1 MNICIISPA
10 FPSKKNPVINIFIYR
25 QAKELAK
32 RGHKV
37 FVVGGDTESRVAGNM
52 TVFARPN
59 AIKSG
64 ILALKVALKIP
75 KKSFWLLKDI
85 GLRGTV
91 GRLSLVQITRDFLEK
106 EKIDV
111 IDGHYEDYGAAVAYL
126 TSILCKTRY
135 VCTCH
140 RGTLATIS
148 GGRRDVIKVALEN
161 ANCVIVPSHSL
172 ANDAKEYCP
181 KELITVVHNAVDLNL
196 FKPVNERIF
205 KRKTILSIGR
215 FDKLK
220 GYEFLL
226 EAMKGVL
233 EINKNVDLLVV
244 GCGPEEHNIKRI
256 AKNSDILD
264 NVIFIDFIPP
274 DDLPK
279 YYSSC
284 EFFVLATLCE
294 SFGITLVEAMA
305 CGIPVVS
312 TTVAAVP
319 EVVDGGGILVEPRNS
334 DQLAEAMLKLLND
347 ENLRRKL
354 SKKAL
359 EQAQKF
365 SIEKRIEKIEGI
377 YETYGR

>member
-32 RGHKV
+32 RGHNI
-37 FVVGGDTESRVAGNM
+37 FVVGGDTESRVDGNM
-52 TVFARPN
+52 TVYARPN

-64 ILALKVALKIP
+64 LLALKVTLKIP
-75 KKSFWLLKDI
+75 KKSFWLLKNI

-91 GRLSLVQITRDFLEK
+91 GRLSLVQITCDLLEK
-106 EKIDV
+106 EKMDV

-135 VCTCH
+135 ICTCH
-140 RGTLATIS
+140 RGTLAEIS
-148 GGRRDVIKVALEN
+148 GGRRGVIGVALEN
-161 ANCVIVPSHSL
+161 ANCVMVPSHSL

-181 KELITVVHNAVDLNL
+181 KKLITVVHNAVDLNL
-196 FKPVNERIF
+196 FKSMNERIF

-226 EAMKGVL
+226 EAMKRVL
-233 EINKNVDLLVV
+233 EINKDVDLLIV

-256 AKNSDILD
+256 AKNLDILD
-264 NVIFIDFIPP
+264 NVIFIDFVPP
-274 DDLPK
+274 NDLPV
-279 YYSSC
+279 YYSSS
-284 EFFVLATLCE
+284 EFFALATLCE
-294 SFGITLVEAMA
+294 SFGITFVEAMA

-312 TTVAAVP
+312 TNVAAVP
-319 EVVDGGGILVEPRNS
+319 EVVNGGGILVEPRNS

-347 ENLRRKL
+347 EDLRQEL

-365 SIEKRIEKIEGI
+365 SIENRISKVEEI
-377 YETYGR
+377 YETYT